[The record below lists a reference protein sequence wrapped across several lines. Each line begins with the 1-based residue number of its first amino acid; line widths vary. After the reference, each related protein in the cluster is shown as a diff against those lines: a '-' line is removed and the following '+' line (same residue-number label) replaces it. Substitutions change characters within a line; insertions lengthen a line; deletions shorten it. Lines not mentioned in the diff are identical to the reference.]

1 MKLYDQI
8 FNVVKDFRKFFSP
21 GPVTNADVSGSIT
34 SEILLIV
41 SLVLTC
47 LLLRHVHI
55 LLSGLVTLIVL
66 VVLIKNMPLIPKFK
80 IEQDDSLDK
89 MIFYAVMV
97 LGIVVVFVYWV
108 VTLSNSIRTLVASVV
123 TVLFSISLF
132 DALFNLNKSHCSW
145 CK

>member
-66 VVLIKNMPLIPKFK
+66 VVLINNMPLIPKFK

-97 LGIVVVFVYWV
+97 LGIVVVFVYWGG
-108 VTLSNSIRTLVASVV
+108 NLV
-123 TVLFSISLF
+123 
-132 DALFNLNKSHCSW
+132 
-145 CK
+145 

>member
-66 VVLIKNMPLIPKFK
+66 VVLIKNMSLIPKFK

-97 LGIVVVFVYWV
+97 LGIVVVFVYWGG
-108 VTLSNSIRTLVASVV
+108 NLV
-123 TVLFSISLF
+123 
-132 DALFNLNKSHCSW
+132 
-145 CK
+145 

>member
-66 VVLIKNMPLIPKFK
+66 VVLIKNMLLIPKFK

-97 LGIVVVFVYWV
+97 LGIVVVFVYWGG
-108 VTLSNSIRTLVASVV
+108 NLV
-123 TVLFSISLF
+123 
-132 DALFNLNKSHCSW
+132 
-145 CK
+145 

>member
-41 SLVLTC
+41 SLVLVC
-47 LLLRHVHI
+47 LLLRHVH
-55 LLSGLVTLIVL
+55 LLLAGIVTLIIL
-66 VVLIKNMPLIPKFK
+66 VVLVKNMPLIPKFK

-89 MIFYAVMV
+89 MTFYAIVV
-97 LGIVVVFVYWV
+97 LGIIVVFVYWGGNFV
-108 VTLSNSIRTLVASVV
+108 
-123 TVLFSISLF
+123 
-132 DALFNLNKSHCSW
+132 
-145 CK
+145 

>member
-66 VVLIKNMPLIPKFK
+66 VVLIKNMPLIPKFN

-97 LGIVVVFVYWV
+97 LGIVVVFVYWGG
-108 VTLSNSIRTLVASVV
+108 NLV
-123 TVLFSISLF
+123 
-132 DALFNLNKSHCSW
+132 
-145 CK
+145 

>member
-55 LLSGLVTLIVL
+55 LLSGLCYFDCSCCFN
-66 VVLIKNMPLIPKFK
+66 K
-80 IEQDDSLDK
+80 E
-89 MIFYAVMV
+89 YA
-97 LGIVVVFVYWV
+97 I
-108 VTLSNSIRTLVASVV
+108 NS
-123 TVLFSISLF
+123 
-132 DALFNLNKSHCSW
+132 
-145 CK
+145 

>member
-66 VVLIKNMPLIPKFK
+66 VVLIKNMPLFPKFK

-97 LGIVVVFVYWV
+97 LGIVVVFVYWGG
-108 VTLSNSIRTLVASVV
+108 NLV
-123 TVLFSISLF
+123 
-132 DALFNLNKSHCSW
+132 
-145 CK
+145 

>member
-66 VVLIKNMPLIPKFK
+66 VIKNMPLIPKFK

-97 LGIVVVFVYWV
+97 LGIVVVFVYWGG
-108 VTLSNSIRTLVASVV
+108 NLV
-123 TVLFSISLF
+123 
-132 DALFNLNKSHCSW
+132 
-145 CK
+145 